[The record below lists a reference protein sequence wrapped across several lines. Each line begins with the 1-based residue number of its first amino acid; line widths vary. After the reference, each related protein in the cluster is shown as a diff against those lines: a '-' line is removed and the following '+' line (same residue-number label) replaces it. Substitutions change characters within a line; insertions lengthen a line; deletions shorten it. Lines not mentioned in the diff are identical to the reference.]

1 MKIFKISAI
10 LSLLRTQKYEKNFL
24 RFINIG
30 IFLSLF
36 AISSALI
43 TFFIELKIHSLQN
56 EKQIYIKEYKENI
69 KMNNEMTR
77 IKSQFN
83 LFMNKEREIID
94 LYNLYY
100 TTNVGAQILT
110 ENDVY
115 LPVLFFEALDIADID
130 FFNFPFD
137 TLNKMAIDDYKKEN
151 FVTKGLVRESNKI
164 KQNLS
169 FMEDI
174 KSKYLIY
181 EPLIFDYGLEFVRND
196 LKRSVEGTSIYFGA
210 IYEDYETLNNIV
222 RSIVKYFTYF
232 ELYLYDYVDDH
243 QIIINNYENEIKKYY
258 NNENTVIIFAFLFQ
272 LLIFLIIQFF
282 EIRTTQ
288 MDLIKNEKRKI
299 K

>member
-1 MKIFKISAI
+1 MKIFRISPFI
-10 LSLLRTQKYEKNFL
+10 TLLRMNKYHKSFM

-30 IFLSLF
+30 IFLSFF
-36 AISSALI
+36 AISAALI
-43 TFFIELKIHSLQN
+43 TFFIELKINSLQN
-56 EKQIYIKEYKENI
+56 EKQIYIKELKGNI
-69 KMNNEMTR
+69 KMNDEMTR

-83 LFMNKEREIID
+83 IFQNKEREIID

-100 TTNVGAQILT
+100 TTNVGGQILT

-115 LPVLFFEALDIADID
+115 LPILFYEALEIDKID

-151 FVTKGLVRESNKI
+151 FITKGLVRESNKI
-164 KQNLS
+164 KQNVS

-174 KSKYLIY
+174 KSKYIIF
-181 EPLIFDYGLEFVRND
+181 EPQIFDYSLGFVRSD
-196 LKRSVEGTSIYFGA
+196 LARSVEGTSVYFGA
-210 IYEDYETLNNIV
+210 IYEDYETLKNITE
-222 RSIVKYFTYF
+222 SIIKYFTYF
-232 ELYLYDYVDDH
+232 ELYLYDYVEDH
-243 QIIINNYENEIKKYY
+243 QRIINNYENEIKKYS
-258 NNENTVIIFAFLFQ
+258 NNENRVIIFAFLFQ

-288 MDLIKNEKRKI
+288 IDLIKNEKRKI

>member
-1 MKIFKISAI
+1 M
-10 LSLLRTQKYEKNFL
+10 

-30 IFLSLF
+30 IFLSFF
-36 AISSALI
+36 AISAALI
-43 TFFIELKIHSLQN
+43 TFFIELKINSLQN
-56 EKQIYIKEYKENI
+56 EKQIYIKELKGNI
-69 KMNNEMTR
+69 KMNDEMTR

-83 LFMNKEREIID
+83 IFQNKEREIID

-100 TTNVGAQILT
+100 TTNVGGQILT

-115 LPVLFFEALDIADID
+115 LPILFYEALEIDKID

-151 FVTKGLVRESNKI
+151 FITKGLVRESNKI
-164 KQNLS
+164 KQNVS
-169 FMEDI
+169 FIEDI
-174 KSKYLIY
+174 KSKYIIF
-181 EPLIFDYGLEFVRND
+181 EPQIFDYSLGFVRSD
-196 LKRSVEGTSIYFGA
+196 LARSVEGTSVYFGA
-210 IYEDYETLNNIV
+210 IYEDYETLKNITE
-222 RSIVKYFTYF
+222 SIIKYFTYF
-232 ELYLYDYVDDH
+232 ELYLYDYVEDH
-243 QIIINNYENEIKKYY
+243 QRIINNYENEIKKYS